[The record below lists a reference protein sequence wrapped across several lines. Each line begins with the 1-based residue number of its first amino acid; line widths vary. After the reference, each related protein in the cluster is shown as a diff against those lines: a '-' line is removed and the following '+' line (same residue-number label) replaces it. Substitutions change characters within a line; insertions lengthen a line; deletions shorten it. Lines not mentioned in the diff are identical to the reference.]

1 MTFFSLNALI
11 DDILLII
18 RNNNISESED
28 LSRAQIEQWIHHYR
42 AQLIKQD
49 ESKGYNVDPSYTQ
62 TLDPL
67 ELEKISINDIDN
79 YPIDDNTLCPQMFKY
94 KTIEKVPKPLAFH
107 YGDGFVSVTD
117 LHDRTIQKTS
127 KNRRHFQW
135 LRRTGKEY
143 TYYYLP
149 DYIYVQGLDGLRYI
163 RVVGIF
169 EDPTAA
175 GLDPDA
181 PYPMPADKIGP
192 MKQMIFNNELSF
204 MLQRISDDVNNASH
218 ADVKPETT
226 NA

>member
-1 MTFFSLNALI
+1 MIFFSLNSLI
-11 DDILLII
+11 DDILLIV

-49 ESKGYNVDPSYTQ
+49 ESKGYDVDVSYAQ
-62 TLDPL
+62 TLEL

-79 YPIDDNTLCPQMFKY
+79 YPIDNIKLCDDLFKY
-94 KTIEKVPKPLAFH
+94 KTIEKVPKPLDFH
-107 YGDGFVSVTD
+107 YGDGFISVSD
-117 LHDRTIQKTS
+117 LHDCTIQKMS
-127 KNRRHFQW
+127 KGRRRYQW

-143 TYYYLP
+143 TYHYLP

-181 PYPMPADKIGP
+181 VYPIPVDKIGP
-192 MKQMIFNNELSF
+192 MKQIIFDNELKF
-204 MLQRISDDVNNASH
+204 MLSRPSDDKNNASL
-218 ADVKPETT
+218 AGLKPDNNE
-226 NA
+226 